1 MTHGRMQT
9 MTQSTDGISLAPGG
23 MRLIGVTRP
32 LSLVATMLTVAALLL
47 GTAGK
52 SFAGPGKH
60 PHAKL
65 MDTVIVS
72 DYGSQFAGSVET
84 FLEGSGH
91 KANPKFYVNG
101 SNTNLGNFS
110 GAAGDAV
117 SSLSGNIAVAVP
129 NVVFAPPIGTLG
141 FGNGFVEIFA
151 PGSNGNTAPIVE
163 LGSEVTFDAPNNTGF
178 DVSQG
183 VAYANPFDLYPW
195 RDTPDGDLLI
205 KGRSDLLAVANY
217 AVGPVIG
224 PDSGEG
230 ICADPPLGFGLSLGT
245 ISEFDVSTLV
255 GNVNP
260 L

>member
-1 MTHGRMQT
+1 
-9 MTQSTDGISLAPGG
+9 
-23 MRLIGVTRP
+23 
-32 LSLVATMLTVAALLL
+32 MLTVAALLL

-129 NVVFAPPIGTLG
+129 NVVFFPPLFTLG

-151 PGSNGNTAPIVE
+151 PGSNGNTAPSVE
-163 LGSEVTFDAPNNTGF
+163 LGSEVTFGEPNNTGLS
-178 DVSQG
+178 VSQG
-183 VAYANPFDLYPW
+183 AAICW
-195 RDTPDGDLLI
+195 RLRI
-205 KGRSDLLAVANY
+205 GR
-217 AVGPVIG
+217 P
-224 PDSGEG
+224 
-230 ICADPPLGFGLSLGT
+230 ADPQPTTASLDRIT
-245 ISEFDVSTLV
+245 AKESA
-255 GNVNP
+255 P
-260 L
+260 PRR